1 MLPGLPESSD
11 RSADI
16 ARVVEPRREVVEVR
30 TDDERVVHI
39 VEPVVVVTE
48 TAEGGT
54 VATALAD
61 LTDVAD
67 TAPADGQ
74 VLTFS
79 GGQWAPATH
88 ADLTAEVSSLDDRIV
103 VLEDRPIV
111 DSPDDIGAAPA
122 GDYATNAALASGLS
136 GRALAVHGH
145 AQADITGLTAALA
158 GKQPAGDYPT
168 TTQMNA
174 GLAARAPQIHTHEL
188 GDVNG
193 LAAELAAKADAD
205 DLADTDAA
213 VAALDGRLDVLE
225 ARPVIDSPDDIGAQP
240 AGSYAAAVHGHAVG
254 DVTGLQAA
262 LDGKQPAGSYAA
274 AVHGHVIAD
283 TTGLQSALDGK
294 AASGHTHTPPARVVN
309 APVALTDAAT
319 IATDAALGNN
329 FRVTLGGNRTLGAP
343 TNPADGQRCTWL
355 FTQDG
360 TGGRTITLAS
370 GAGGFAFGSDVTAF
384 ALSAGPGKA
393 DMLGAEYHASRDRW
407 LVLATVKGF

>member
-1 MLPGLPESSD
+1 MMPGLPQSSD

-30 TDDERVVHI
+30 TGDERVVHI
-39 VEPVVVVTE
+39 VEPVVIVTE

-67 TAPADGQ
+67 TAPTDGQ
-74 VLTFS
+74 VLVFT
-79 GGQWAPATH
+79 GGQWRPATQ
-88 ADLTAEVSSLDDRIV
+88 ADLTAELASLEGRIV
-103 VLEDRPIV
+103 VVEDRPIV

-122 GDYATNAALASGLS
+122 GDYATATALANGLATKAATVHGHSIGEVTGLS
-136 GRALAVHGH
+136 GAL
-145 AQADITGLTAALA
+145 D
-158 GKQPAGDYPT
+158 GKQPVGDYPT
-168 TTQMNA
+168 VTQMNA

-193 LAAELAAKADAD
+193 LAAELADKADAA

-213 VAALDGRLDVLE
+213 VAALTAADVVLDGRVDALE
-225 ARPVIDSPDDIGAQP
+225 GRPVIDSPDDIGAQP
-240 AGSYAAAVHGHAVG
+240 AGSYATTTQLTDGLAGKADTGHA
-254 DVTGLQAA
+254 
-262 LDGKQPAGSYAA
+262 
-274 AVHGHVIAD
+274 
-283 TTGLQSALDGK
+283 
-294 AASGHTHTPPARVVN
+294 HTPPARVV
-309 APVALTDAAT
+309 ATPVALTDAAT

-329 FRVTLGGNRTLGAP
+329 FRVTLGGNRTLGVP

-355 FTQDG
+355 LTQDA

-370 GAGGFAFGSDVTAF
+370 GAGGFAFGSDITAF
-384 ALSAGPGKA
+384 ALSAGAGKS
-393 DMLGAEYHASRDRW
+393 DMLGAEYHAGRDRW